1 MDLGI
6 ISLVVSIAIGV
17 PQIYLAWQQVR
28 LSRNQAAPWRT
39 RGAEN
44 APRPTSPAA
53 ATRTE
58 PTASP
63 GSAQPP
69 HDAPTEPPIAE
80 PRQRHEQEARQR
92 HEQDAHRRLDPQ
104 PHPRPDP
111 QAESR
116 PAAPPPDAPSEDA
129 ARVFVPDLR
138 AYIAPAS
145 LVIGGF
151 LGLSALGG
159 IFAYDDLA
167 KDYTTPMGRAQ
178 LTVSLWF
185 TVVALLIASF
195 STGFTAYA
203 WHREK
208 AVNDD
213 NEERFNL
220 YVLMA
225 VLGPTLAVWLVI
237 ARRAVM
243 F

>member
-28 LSRNQAAPWRT
+28 LSRNQAAPRRT
-39 RGAEN
+39 RRAEN

-58 PTASP
+58 PAASP
-63 GSAQPP
+63 DSAQPP
-69 HDAPTEPPIAE
+69 HDAPTEPSLAE
-80 PRQRHEQEARQR
+80 THQRHDQEA
-92 HEQDAHRRLDPQ
+92 HRSLDPQ
-104 PHPRPDP
+104 PHSRLDP
-111 QAESR
+111 QVAESR
-116 PAAPPPDAPSEDA
+116 PTPPPPNTPSEDA
-129 ARVFVPDLR
+129 VYGIVPGLL

-145 LVIGGF
+145 LWIGGF
-151 LGLSALGG
+151 LGFSAAGW

-167 KDYTTPMGRAQ
+167 GDYTTPMGRVR
-178 LTVSLWF
+178 LSVSLWF
-185 TVVALLIASF
+185 TVVALLITSS

-220 YVLMA
+220 YVVMA
-225 VLGPTLAVWLVI
+225 VLGPTLALWLVI
-237 ARRAVM
+237 ARHAVM